1 MKFSLKLVSVTLVV
15 ITCIYTFFVIYL
27 CYNNMFVGAYLA
39 YNSKNQLVVDYVE
52 EDSLADYT
60 GLKAGD
66 IILEV
71 NNEKPSKKEPKN
83 KILADVRSLSIER
96 NGKII
101 TTDTRDTIISY
112 DVLFTVLIPIVFY
125 LLCLLC
131 VYFDFKI

>member
-1 MKFSLKLVSVTLVV
+1 ML
-15 ITCIYTFFVIYL
+15 Y
-27 CYNNMFVGAYLA
+27 NMFVGAYLA

-101 TTDTRDTIISY
+101 TTDTRVT
-112 DVLFTVLIPIVFY
+112 
-125 LLCLLC
+125 
-131 VYFDFKI
+131 